1 MSLGVQALDDAALGA
16 LGRLHSV
23 REALDAVAIARK
35 TFERYSF
42 DLILCISPR
51 KFEEQHLNKHPRN
64 TGEEASEAIKA
75 LWRDIVEG
83 WRYVRNDRM
92 LYFAVIQLSV
102 VGNIMLLIGELAGP
116 FMQQVLH
123 RSAADMAIILAPA
136 GIGLIGA
143 SIIMPRI
150 AERIDKLRLTVVGFI
165 ALAVGFVLLPASQ
178 ELAWYLYH
186 EQGAGSPLLISMI
199 LFLMLLLGV
208 AMACVNI
215 PTQTLMQE
223 HAPEAVRGRIF
234 SLQFMMYNTGG
245 IPILL
250 FAGFFAQYIG
260 FNWLI
265 ILLSS
270 SILLFCWWGRWY
282 IQKG

>member
-1 MSLGVQALDDAALGA
+1 
-16 LGRLHSV
+16 
-23 REALDAVAIARK
+23 
-35 TFERYSF
+35 
-42 DLILCISPR
+42 
-51 KFEEQHLNKHPRN
+51 
-64 TGEEASEAIKA
+64 
-75 LWRDIVEG
+75 
-83 WRYVRNDRM
+83 
-92 LYFAVIQLSV
+92 
-102 VGNIMLLIGELAGP
+102 
-116 FMQQVLH
+116 
-123 RSAADMAIILAPA
+123 
-136 GIGLIGA
+136 
-143 SIIMPRI
+143 
-150 AERIDKLRLTVVGFI
+150 LRLTVVGFI

-178 ELAWYLYH
+178 GLAWYLYH

-265 ILLSS
+265 VLLSS

-282 IQKG
+282 IRKDKKV